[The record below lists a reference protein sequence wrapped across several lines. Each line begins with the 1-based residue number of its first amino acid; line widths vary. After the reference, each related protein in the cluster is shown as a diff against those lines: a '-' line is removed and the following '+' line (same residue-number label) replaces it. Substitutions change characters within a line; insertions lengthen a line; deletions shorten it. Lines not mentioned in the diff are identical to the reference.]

1 MRKRALYC
9 LSVVVLTGCSG
20 AVQQMPARSGALHAI
35 ERRTHD
41 LVNAH
46 RVTLGEKPLLWSD
59 AIAERALIHSQNMAM
74 NKFPL
79 SHRGFEARVKEIAR
93 RIPYNNSAEN
103 VAMNW
108 GFLDPASKFVEGWL
122 ASPGH
127 LENIEGNYTMTGIGV
142 ALSADST
149 YYATQIFILAR

>member
-1 MRKRALYC
+1 MGHLLA
-9 LSVVVLTGCSG
+9 GPGGIG
-20 AVQQMPARSGALHAI
+20 AGPQHRLDHVAFHKCRM
-35 ERRTHD
+35 
-41 LVNAH
+41 H
-46 RVTLGEKPLLWSD
+46 RV
-59 AIAERALIHSQNMAM
+59 AA
-74 NKFPL
+74 
-79 SHRGFEARVKEIAR
+79 HRGFEARVKEIAR